1 MTLPPTWTLF
11 GKDHIPHRLLLLA
24 RLIDR
29 ETSKQ
34 LYTQFSLTVAEWR
47 VLAFVCTAG
56 PASASSVGA
65 AFDADRAEISRA
77 VGKLLSSAYIQRD
90 NGPSHRRRMILSPT
104 PAGRAI
110 HQRVRQVRRDYFDAI
125 LHDLDPDQR
134 AAFDQGMNAIV
145 ERVGAMRSGDG

>member
-34 LYTQFSLTVAEWR
+34 LYTQFGLTVAEWR

-56 PASASSVGA
+56 PATAAAVGA

-77 VGKLLSSAYIQRD
+77 VSKLLSATYIQRD
-90 NGPSHRRRMILSPT
+90 NDPNHRRRMILSPT
-104 PAGRAI
+104 ETGRTV
-110 HQRVRQVRRDYFDAI
+110 HQRVRQERRAYFDAI
-125 LHDLDPDQR
+125 LLDLTPDQR
-134 AAFDQGMNAIV
+134 TAFDRGMNAIV
-145 ERVGAMRSGDG
+145 ERVSALRSGDT